1 MKYRETNE
9 LHKTELMTIL
19 PVLNKKEVYYKIVKE
34 RGLVLTGTHE
44 HAKSFCNTKLLKGD
58 V

>member
-1 MKYRETNE
+1 MKYREINE
-9 LHKTELMTIL
+9 LRKTELMTIL
-19 PVLNKKEVYYKIVKE
+19 PILNKKEVYYKTVKE

-44 HAKSFCNTKLLKGD
+44 HAKGFCDTKLLKGD

>member
-1 MKYRETNE
+1 MKYREVNE

-19 PVLNKKEVYYKIVKE
+19 PVLSKKEVYCKIVKE
-34 RGLVLTGTHE
+34 RGLVLTGTHDYT
-44 HAKSFCNTKLLKGD
+44 KSFCGTKLLKGD

>member
-9 LHKTELMTIL
+9 LCKTELMTIL

-44 HAKSFCNTKLLKGD
+44 YAKSFCNTKLLKGD